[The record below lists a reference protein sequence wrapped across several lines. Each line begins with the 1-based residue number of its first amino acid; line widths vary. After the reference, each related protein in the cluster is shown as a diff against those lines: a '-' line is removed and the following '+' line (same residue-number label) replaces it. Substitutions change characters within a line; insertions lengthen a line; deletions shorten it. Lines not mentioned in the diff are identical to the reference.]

1 MMYTYNEEFYR
12 YINRGSL
19 ASAEVVVPAVLD
31 LLPVDI
37 ADVLDVG
44 CGAGAWLSVWKS
56 RGVSIRGLDGAYVDA
71 SALLIDPEE
80 FQPHDLTTPFTLGQ
94 RFDLVQSLE
103 VAEHLPEEAAADFVA
118 NLCASTD
125 IVLFSAAAPGQGGE
139 NHINEQPYEYW
150 QALFDSEGFVM
161 YDAVRDGILDNRDVM
176 PWYRFNTFLY
186 VRRDAADPVHTALA
200 PMRLDL
206 ESAPADKS
214 PLLYQWRKRAIRA
227 LPVRQRTQIAVL
239 KKRLQNTLRRNPGPD
254 AAAVTREHPPG

>member
-1 MMYTYNEEFYR
+1 MYTYNEEFYR

-31 LLPVDI
+31 LLPVPV

-56 RGVSIRGLDGAYVDA
+56 RGVGVTGLDGAYVDA
-71 SALLIDPEE
+71 SALLIDPDE
-80 FQPHDLTTPFTLGQ
+80 FHAHDLTTPFPLQ
-94 RFDLVQSLE
+94 RRFDLVQSLE
-103 VAEHLPEEAAADFVA
+103 VAEHLPEPAAAEFVA

-139 NHINEQPYEYW
+139 NHVNEQPYEYW

-161 YDAVRDGILDNRDVM
+161 YDAVRDGILNNRDVM

-186 VRRDAADPVHTALA
+186 VRECAAAEVHAALA
-200 PMRLDL
+200 ATRVDL
-206 ESAPADKS
+206 ETTPLDKS
-214 PLLYQWRKRAIRA
+214 PWLYQWRKRAILA

-254 AAAVTREHPPG
+254 TAAATREHPPG